1 MPQNFIENYLLF
13 YKTSYGSVQYFSGH
27 RIPKFQNITITFIQ
41 IESSNQ
47 ISLLEYQKDKNMTF
61 FIVNIE
67 YLTIYVLSN

>member
-13 YKTSYGSVQYFSGH
+13 YKTSNESVRNFSGH
-27 RIPKFQNITITFIQ
+27 RIPKFQNITIKFIQ

-47 ISLLEYQKDKNMTF
+47 ISLLEYQKDKNMI